1 MEVIISIILPILLSL
16 IASGGF
22 WGYVQKK
29 QNYNSSTDK
38 LLLGLGHTELIRQS
52 IKYLEHGY
60 LTDYEY
66 EDYVKYLYEPYI
78 GMGGNSLGEKFF
90 KEVSKLPIKR
100 VSNNDVV
107 KDIVNESIKTYR
119 NDTNEIDK

>member
-1 MEVIISIILPILLSL
+1 MEIIISIILPILLSL

-52 IKYLEHGY
+52 IKYLERGY

-66 EDYVKYLYEPYI
+66 EDFVKYLYEPYV

-90 KEVSKLPIKR
+90 KEVSKLPLKR
-100 VSNNDVV
+100 VSNKDVV
-107 KDIVNESIKTYR
+107 KDMVNESRKTYR
-119 NDTNEIDK
+119 DDTNEIDK

>member
-1 MEVIISIILPILLSL
+1 MEVIVNIILPILLSL

-22 WGYVQKK
+22 WGFIQKK
-29 QNYNSSTDK
+29 QKYNSSTDK

-52 IKYLEHGY
+52 IKYLERGY

-90 KEVSKLPIKR
+90 KEVSRLPLKR
-100 VSNNDVV
+100 VSNTNVV
-107 KDIVNESIKTYR
+107 RDILEESRKMYKDDI
-119 NDTNEIDK
+119 NEINK